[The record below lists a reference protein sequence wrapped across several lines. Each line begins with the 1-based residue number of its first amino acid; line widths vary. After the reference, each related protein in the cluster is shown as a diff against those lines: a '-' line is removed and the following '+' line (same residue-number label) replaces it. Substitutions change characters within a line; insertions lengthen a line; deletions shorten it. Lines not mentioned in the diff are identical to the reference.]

1 MPTAR
6 DLSEVQS
13 EGLSSNCRA
22 QGIPAPRKSSVF
34 ALRVV
39 RMQKCSTVSD
49 TGVRGY
55 LHKLELIEKSL
66 SRGLTHNIGEKT
78 EIGSVSQKSFVTATM
93 KNFRELLCCEE
104 GFRTLRGGRAGACIS
119 STKSAHEQV
128 PEDRRA
134 SSQQSIRESYPYAP
148 SSSVLSI
155 SNTACQPTKNLPC
168 FALDTDTIVD
178 SQMRWTA
185 EQIVN
190 YLARV
195 KTLEDIQELL
205 KQDQFRK
212 IYEQMRLYL
221 MNDKWRERF
230 IYYIDKVVARKRLG
244 FKQMSNMYH
253 ALGILT
259 VWSDA
264 LTDLG

>member
-1 MPTAR
+1 MGQIWRTSMPTAT
-6 DLSEVQS
+6 DFSEVQS
-13 EGLSSNCRA
+13 
-22 QGIPAPRKSSVF
+22 
-34 ALRVV
+34 
-39 RMQKCSTVSD
+39 D
-49 TGVRGY
+49 TEIRGY
-55 LHKLELIEKSL
+55 LSKAELIYKSL
-66 SRGLTHNIGEKT
+66 SHSPTHNVGEKT
-78 EIGSVSQKSFVTATM
+78 KIDAVSQKSFAITTM
-93 KNFRELLCCEE
+93 KNFQSESYAY
-104 GFRTLRGGRAGACIS
+104 TTS
-119 STKSAHEQV
+119 STM
-128 PEDRRA
+128 
-134 SSQQSIRESYPYAP
+134 P
-148 SSSVLSI
+148 SVSDTSR
-155 SNTACQPTKNLPC
+155 QPIKNLPS

>member
-1 MPTAR
+1 MGQIWRTSMPTAT
-6 DLSEVQS
+6 DFSEVQS
-13 EGLSSNCRA
+13 DTEIRGYPSKVELIYTATDFSEVQSDTWILGYLST
-22 QGIPAPRKSSVF
+22 GI
-34 ALRVV
+34 LDYL
-39 RMQKCSTVSD
+39 STVELIYTATDFSEVQSD
-49 TGVRGY
+49 TWILGDLSKV
-55 LHKLELIEKSL
+55 ELIYKFL
-66 SRGLTHNIGEKT
+66 SHSPN
-78 EIGSVSQKSFVTATM
+78 
-93 KNFRELLCCEE
+93 
-104 GFRTLRGGRAGACIS
+104 
-119 STKSAHEQV
+119 
-128 PEDRRA
+128 
-134 SSQQSIRESYPYAP
+134 AP

-168 FALDTDTIVD
+168 FALDTDTIDD

-212 IYEQMRLYL
+212 IYEQMRQYL
-221 MNDKWRERF
+221 MNDEWRERF

>member
-1 MPTAR
+1 MLTTR
-6 DLSEVQS
+6 DLSEVRS
-13 EGLSSNCRA
+13 YTWTLGDLSS
-22 QGIPAPRKSSVF
+22 KV
-34 ALRVV
+34 
-39 RMQKCSTVSD
+39 
-49 TGVRGY
+49 
-55 LHKLELIEKSL
+55 ELIYKFL
-66 SRGLTHNIGEKT
+66 SHSPTHNVGEKT
-78 EIGSVSQKSFVTATM
+78 KIDAVSQKSLAITTM
-93 KNFRELLCCEE
+93 KNFREY
-104 GFRTLRGGRAGACIS
+104 
-119 STKSAHEQV
+119 
-128 PEDRRA
+128 
-134 SSQQSIRESYPYAP
+134 YPYAP

>member
-1 MPTAR
+1 MLTTR
-6 DLSEVQS
+6 DLLEVRS
-13 EGLSSNCRA
+13 YTWTLGDLSS
-22 QGIPAPRKSSVF
+22 KV
-34 ALRVV
+34 
-39 RMQKCSTVSD
+39 
-49 TGVRGY
+49 
-55 LHKLELIEKSL
+55 ELIYKFL
-66 SRGLTHNIGEKT
+66 SHSPTHNVGEKT
-78 EIGSVSQKSFVTATM
+78 KIDAVSQKSFAITTM

-134 SSQQSIRESYPYAP
+134 SSQQSIREYYPYAT
-148 SSSVLSI
+148 SSTVPSI

-168 FALDTDTIVD
+168 FALDTDTTVD

-212 IYEQMRLYL
+212 IYEQMRQYL
-221 MNDKWRERF
+221 MDDKCRERF
-230 IYYIDKVVARKRLG
+230 TYYIDKVVARKRLG